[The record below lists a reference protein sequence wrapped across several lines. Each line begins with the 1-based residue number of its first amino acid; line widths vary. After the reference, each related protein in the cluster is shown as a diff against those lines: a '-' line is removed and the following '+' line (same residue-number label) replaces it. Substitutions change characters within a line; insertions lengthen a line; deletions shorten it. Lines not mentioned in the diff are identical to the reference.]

1 MLKTVLDK
9 WLFSGKSGYSKRKIE
24 HPGPNE
30 NWPNLFYSIYQSDQ
44 KKRSSK
50 NAEAVK
56 RQQYLIQHQ
65 SNILLQKVEA

>member
-1 MLKTVLDK
+1 MIIFWQVRILEEEDRT
-9 WLFSGKSGYSKRKIE
+9 SGPERKLTKPFLLYLSKR
-24 HPGPNE
+24 
-30 NWPNLFYSIYQSDQ
+30 S